1 MYLAWKNNIFIAAF
15 TTTWEKQEHECAFVT
30 ASVWWGV
37 GCQNVGAGDSEVS
50 VGSRPSSSCF
60 TLPVTPRVAPRLPR
74 ESAQRNRNQSRE
86 ASPLPRHVVPDL
98 ASGSEPL
105 RKSHPQGE
113 GQRKPGVPWPLP
125 LPRGLAL
132 RHLST
137 LFYGSSYTESLAAL
151 LVLFFLIRQYV
162 PWRQRLF
169 LNYLYFPTARA

>member
-1 MYLAWKNNIFIAAF
+1 MLNHHDVSFKYLTIFFVHCPLLMLGKNLCIWREKNNIFIAAF

-74 ESAQRNRNQSRE
+74 ESARRNRNQRRE

-113 GQRKPGVPWPLP
+113 GQRKPGVP
-125 LPRGLAL
+125 
-132 RHLST
+132 
-137 LFYGSSYTESLAAL
+137 
-151 LVLFFLIRQYV
+151 
-162 PWRQRLF
+162 
-169 LNYLYFPTARA
+169 